1 MYGGFAHL
9 YDALMDDIDY
19 GRWADY
25 YHAVFKRLGCKTR
38 LGLDLGCGTGSMTRE
53 LARRGAEMIGVDL
66 SADMLAVANDK
77 ARAAG
82 LDILYLNQDMT
93 DFELYGTV
101 DFVVSSLD
109 CMNYITD
116 KNALRRVFK
125 LVNNYLDPGGLF
137 IFDVNTEYKLSSV
150 LGNNAFVSDGAD
162 IFWAWQNEYDK
173 RSKLCDFYLT
183 FFERDG
189 ELYRRFDEVH
199 TQRAYGEDELVS
211 LLERSGLKVEAV
223 YHDLTFGKP
232 RKTSQ
237 RLFFVAR
244 EQGKGA
250 GL

>member
-25 YHAVFKRLGCKTR
+25 YYAVFKRLGCKTR
-38 LGLDLGCGTGSMTRE
+38 LGLDLGCGTGSMTQE
-53 LARRGAEMIGVDL
+53 LARRGTEMIGVDL

-125 LVNNYLDPGGLF
+125 LVNN
-137 IFDVNTEYKLSSV
+137 
-150 LGNNAFVSDGAD
+150 AFVSDGAD

-211 LLERSGLKVEAV
+211 LLERSGLKVEVV